1 LGLLNRSNNGNR
13 STHVFAVEL
22 DTLFKADI
30 NDINSNHVGVDVD
43 SLVSRDAASAG
54 YYDDSTGKFQNLNL
68 ISRKTMQVWVDYDG
82 GATKV
87 TMTMAPLGVPKPKK
101 PLLQTTVDLL

>member
-1 LGLLNRSNNGNR
+1 
-13 STHVFAVEL
+13 
-22 DTLFKADI
+22 
-30 NDINSNHVGVDVD
+30 
-43 SLVSRDAASAG
+43 
-54 YYDDSTGKFQNLNL
+54 
-68 ISRKTMQVWVDYDG
+68 MQVWVDYDG